1 MKKNL
6 FKIMAILVM
15 LVSQAYAQDR
25 TITGQV
31 KSKDDGF
38 PLPGV
43 SVKLKSSKVGTTT
56 GADGKYSLRIPAGQG
71 SVLVFS
77 FIGFNPIEKAVTG
90 SSVDVMLS
98 ENANSLQ
105 EVAVVSAGGIL
116 RTPKEQGY
124 AATRV
129 TAEQLT
135 AGKST
140 TIAGGLMAKVPGL
153 QINATGSGANPSYR
167 LVLRGNRSI
176 SGNNQAL
183 IVLDNVVVPNAVLG
197 NINPEDVEDIQVL
210 NGASGAALYGSDAS
224 NGALIITTKKGKN
237 GQTTIRL
244 ANTTT
249 FEEISFFPKLQNS
262 FGSGSTSGSQVYD
275 PIENQQYGPAFDGT
289 MRNIGRTL
297 ADGTIQSVV
306 YSPNRDKYDFWD
318 TGISN
323 QTDFSMSSGD
333 ERSTSFISGQY
344 VDGSGTTPK
353 DQYNRATF
361 RFNGTRKLS
370 DRFSANYSVSYIEN
384 KGNVTSATSS
394 VYDNLLNTPAQIP
407 LLSYQNW
414 QTDKW
419 AMPDNYYNDYYR
431 NPYFAIDANRQKYK
445 NSYITGNAEINFKA
459 TDWLNFTYRAGITN
473 RYFTSKNST
482 AGFDYTDYT
491 TSSSSKRDFTASV
504 SDQMYNTNQFN
515 TDFLANLKKDV
526 KDFSFNFIAGLSLK
540 STGSK
545 NMTDSGGGLKVTG
558 LYNISN
564 ITGNVTST
572 ESNTNTRQYGVWGD
586 LTVGYKKYL
595 YLHVTGRNDWVS
607 VLSPENRSFFYPAAD
622 LSFVASDAL
631 SFLKGSKVIDYLKIR
646 TAVSKVG
653 LVNID
658 PYNLDPTFG
667 SVTGY
672 GYGTGFTQS
681 SVLVAN
687 NLKPEIT
694 KSFEVGA
701 DFRLYKGLVDGTVTY
716 YKSSSTDQVIKA
728 GIANSTGY
736 TNIFLN
742 AGNLKNEGV
751 ESALHIT
758 PIRTTDWNLRIG
770 GNFTYNVNKLAS
782 ITPDL
787 QRISVNDSGS
797 IFGVTGFSYP
807 VIIGYDYQRD
817 TQGRVIV
824 DKNTGNPLVN
834 TATSVLGNT
843 QPKSRLGL
851 DFTARYKNFTLSG
864 LFEYRGGYVIYSGEG
879 STFDFSGS
887 SARSAYYNREKFVF
901 PNSSY
906 LDPATNTYVA
916 NNSITVSDGGAGY
929 WTSSSFNTNVTTNYL
944 YSGNYWKLREASLAY
959 RIPESLLKRSKF
971 IKAATVSVQ
980 GRNLFL
986 WAPKSNEY
994 SDPDYSANGSDSNAI
1009 GTTSLSLTPPTRY
1022 YGGTVSI
1029 TF

>member
-31 KSKDDGF
+31 KSKEDGF

-56 GADGKYSLRIPAGQG
+56 GADGKYSLKIPAGQG

-77 FIGFNPIEKAVTG
+77 FIGFNPIEKSVTG
-90 SSVDVMLS
+90 NSVDVMLS

-135 AGKST
+135 SGKST
-140 TIAGGLMAKVPGL
+140 TVAGGLQAKVPGL
-153 QINATGSGANPSYR
+153 QINATGSGANPAYR

-183 IVLDNVVVPNAVLG
+183 IVLDNVVVPNALLG

-237 GQTTIRL
+237 GQTTVRV

-249 FEEISFFPKLQNS
+249 FESISFFPKLQNS
-262 FGSGSTSGSQVYD
+262 FGSGSTSGAQVYD

-289 MRNIGRTL
+289 TRNIGRTL
-297 ADGTIQSVV
+297 VDGTIQSVP
-306 YSPNRDKYDFWD
+306 YSPTRDKYDFWD

-323 QTDFSMSSGD
+323 QTDFSLSSGD
-333 ERSTSFISGQY
+333 DKSSTFVSGQY

-353 DQYNRATF
+353 DKYNRTTL
-361 RFNGTRKLS
+361 RFNGTRQLS
-370 DRFSANYSVSYIEN
+370 NKFSATYSVSYIEN
-384 KGNVTSATSS
+384 KGDITSATSS
-394 VYDNLLNTPAQIP
+394 VYNNLLNTPAQIP

-414 QTDKW
+414 QSDKW
-419 AMPDNYYNDYYR
+419 SMPDNYYNDYYQ
-431 NPYFAIDANRQKYK
+431 NPYFTIDNNRQKYK
-445 NSYITGNAEINFKA
+445 NRYLTGNAELRFKA

-473 RYFTSKNST
+473 RDYQAKNSN
-482 AGFDYTDYT
+482 AGFNYTQYT
-491 TSSSSKRDFTASV
+491 NDNSSKLDFTPSV
-504 SDQMYNTNQFN
+504 SDQMFNTTQFN
-515 TDFLANLKKDV
+515 TDFLANFQKDIN
-526 KDFSFNFIAGLSLK
+526 DFSINFIAGASLK

-545 NMTDSGGGLKVTG
+545 TMNDSGSGLTVPG
-558 LYNISN
+558 LYNLSVL
-564 ITGNVTST
+564 TGTPSAS
-572 ESNTNTRQYGVWGD
+572 ESNSRTRQYGVWGD
-586 LTVGYKKYL
+586 ATFGYKKFL
-595 YLHVTGRNDWVS
+595 YLHVTGRNDYAS
-607 VLSPENRSFFYPAAD
+607 VLPVQNRSFFYPAAD
-622 LSFVASDAL
+622 LSFVATDAL
-631 SFLKGSKVIDYLKIR
+631 SFLKGSKVLDFLKIR

-653 LVNID
+653 LINVD
-658 PYNLDPTFG
+658 PYGTSAVFNA
-667 SVTGY
+667 STGY
-672 GYGTGFTQS
+672 GYGTGFSQS
-681 SVLVAN
+681 STLVSN

-694 KSFEVGA
+694 KSFEVGT
-701 DFRLYKGLVDGTVTY
+701 DFRMYKGLIDGAVTY
-716 YKSSSTDQVIKA
+716 YKTNSTDQVISTQ
-728 GIANSTGY
+728 IPSSTGF
-736 TNIFLN
+736 TNLYIN
-742 AGNLKNEGV
+742 AGNLQNEGV
-751 ESALHIT
+751 ESVLHIT
-758 PIRTTDWNLRIG
+758 PIRSTDWNLRVG
-770 GNFTYNVNKLAS
+770 GNFTYNINKLTYLTDQLS
-782 ITPDL
+782 
-787 QRISVNDSGS
+787 RIAVQGSGS
-797 IFGVTGFSYP
+797 VIGVVGYAYP
-807 VIIGYDYQRD
+807 SIIGLDYQRD
-817 TQGRVIV
+817 SEGRVIV
-824 DKNTGNPLVN
+824 NAATGNPTVN
-834 TATSVLGNT
+834 PTAQILGNV
-843 QPKSRLGL
+843 QPKARLGL
-851 DFTARYKNFTLSG
+851 DFTLRYKNLTLSA
-864 LFEYRGGYVIYSGEG
+864 LFEYRGGYKIYSPEG
-879 STFDFSGS
+879 GTFDFSGS

-916 NNSITVSDGGAGY
+916 NNSITVSDGGAGF

-944 YSGNYWKLREASLAY
+944 YSGDYWKLREASLAY
-959 RIPESLLKRSKF
+959 RLPQSLLNKAKF

-986 WAPKSNEY
+986 WSTKSNEY

-1022 YGGTVSI
+1022 IGGTVAI